1 MQISGEG
8 KVFIKFSPSE
18 IEVLKKTDFTISG
31 EDYCGKSVEEWT
43 NWMICAFTMLDTQ
56 LSSEQ
61 ISKEIYYRAS
71 EILLSKIE
79 PFKNLIKT
87 QLKSSPA
94 LESDIIANWGFHQ
107 GLLPNPLTSFRIPN
121 SLRLNNEPSFKL
133 PKDLKT
139 IVWTEHYLVVVMSES
154 ERVLIL
160 NREDSLFRVA
170 EINLKRGFKK

>member
-1 MQISGEG
+1 
-8 KVFIKFSPSE
+8 
-18 IEVLKKTDFTISG
+18 
-31 EDYCGKSVEEWT
+31 
-43 NWMICAFTMLDTQ
+43 MICAFTMLDTQ

-107 GLLPNPLTSFRIPN
+107 GLLPNSSTSFRIPN

-170 EINLKRGFKK
+170 EINLKRGFKKQYELNQYQKELDMLQTTNTNEPSIYKILKNCLKYADKVKVPEK